1 MDIYTQE
8 NGLSFEINR
17 SNFTAKVTSSPQA
30 KGSIQIPRFIN
41 FISQNFLVTSIG
53 KCSFK
58 SNSDI
63 ESISFPEDSQLLTI
77 DEEAFDESS
86 LNCLFIPSSVQEL
99 KESWCKRTKQL
110 INISISPQNALFSYV
125 DSNFIVTV
133 SDKLTQ
139 NYDTIV
145 FARRDIETVTIPSN
159 IKRIASDSFS
169 YCQSLKSVKFSLNSE
184 IASIGKSA
192 FSYSSIES
200 LSIPSNVINIDIEES
215 AFSYCKCLK
224 TVDFPNNIKLDLI
237 DQNLFAST
245 AIQSITI
252 PSSVTIISKFAF
264 YGCNSL
270 KKVDFQENSEL
281 FFIDKSAFAD
291 SSLEHISIPSSLNEI
306 GECVFYCCNI
316 KKIEFPRDSDLEI
329 IGSSAFSFTVIEAIH
344 FPAKLKE
351 LSESA
356 FDSCQNLVAVEF
368 ASERLS
374 IGELCFNECEN
385 LIIVSFPNSTEISV
399 DESSFSDVSPDFT
412 LYIKNFAQVKII
424 SP

>member
-1 MDIYTQE
+1 MNIYIQE
-8 NGLSFEINR
+8 CGLSFEINK
-17 SNFTAKVTSSPQA
+17 SDFTAKVASSPQA

-41 FISQNFLVTSIG
+41 FNSQNYLVTCIG
-53 KCSFK
+53 KSSFK
-58 SNSDI
+58 SNSNI
-63 ESISFPEDSQLLTI
+63 ESISFSEDSQLLTI

-86 LNCLFIPSSVQEL
+86 LNSLFIPSSVQEL
-99 KESWCKRTKQL
+99 KESWCKRTKHL

-125 DSNFIVTV
+125 GSNFIVTI

-145 FARRDIETVTIPSN
+145 FARRDIETVIIPSN

-184 IASIGKSA
+184 ITSIGKSA

-200 LSIPSNVINIDIEES
+200 LSIPLKVINIEES

-224 TVDFPNNIKLDLI
+224 TVDFPNNIKLNSI
-237 DQNLFAST
+237 DQSLFSST

-252 PSSVTIISKFAF
+252 PSSVTEIGKFAF

-270 KKVDFQENSEL
+270 KRVDFQENSKL

-291 SSLEHISIPSSLNEI
+291 SSLEHISIPSTLNEI

-316 KKIEFPRDSDLEI
+316 KKIEFPLDSDLEI
-329 IGSSAFSFTVIEAIH
+329 IGSSAFSFTVIKAIH
-344 FPAKLKE
+344 LPSKLKE
-351 LSESA
+351 LNESA
-356 FDSCQNLVAVEF
+356 FDNCQNLVAAEF
-368 ASERLS
+368 TSESLS

-385 LIIVSFPNSTEISV
+385 LIMVSFPNSTEINV
-399 DESSFSDVSPDFT
+399 NESSFSDVSPDFT
-412 LYIKNFAQVKII
+412 LYIKNLAQVKII
-424 SP
+424 SS